1 MVVPGEKP
9 ASSAAA
15 NTNGLKAEPG
25 WRFAS
30 VARLYGLSAKLR
42 PPTMART

>member
-1 MVVPGEKP
+1 MVVPGENP

-15 NTNGLKAEPG
+15 NTNGLNAEPG
-25 WRFAS
+25 WRLAW
-30 VARLYGLSAKLR
+30 VARLNGLSWKLR